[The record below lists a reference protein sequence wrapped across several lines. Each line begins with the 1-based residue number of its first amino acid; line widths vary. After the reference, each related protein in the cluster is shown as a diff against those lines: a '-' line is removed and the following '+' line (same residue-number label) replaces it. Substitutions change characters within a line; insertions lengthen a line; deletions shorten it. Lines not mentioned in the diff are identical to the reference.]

1 VKVQFNNSIC
11 QVLTSTPTSIT
22 VVTSGLQG
30 NMTAGTPHTLQL
42 APSQVCCHEH
52 SQCALQSPLLV
63 TVRALRSTGL
73 VRVQLRARYTA
84 CIGLAI
90 PVAQRC

>member
-1 VKVQFNNSIC
+1 MVEIALHQCFVAGFATEASGVKVQFNNSIC

-22 VVTSGLQG
+22 VVTSGLRG

-42 APSQVCCHEH
+42 GPSQVCCHEH

-63 TVRALRSTGL
+63 TVRAL
-73 VRVQLRARYTA
+73 
-84 CIGLAI
+84 
-90 PVAQRC
+90 